1 MGNQHGGVA
10 QLGEHLPCK
19 QGVMGS
25 NPIISITQ
33 VKRKTDRLDR
43 TSTRSEARKH
53 KQGSRESERAANIG
67 ESQGQPKA
75 KDRVRTLL
83 PS

>member
-1 MGNQHGGVA
+1 MGNRHGGVA

-25 NPIISITQ
+25 NPIISITE

-43 TSTRSEARKH
+43 TSTRSEVRKH
-53 KQGSRESERAANIG
+53 TKDPKAKRETKLVKPRQA
-67 ESQGQPKA
+67 QA
-75 KDRVRTLL
+75 KDRVRTPL

>member
-43 TSTRSEARKH
+43 TSTRSEGKRAQARI
-53 KQGSRESERAANIG
+53 QSSERAANIG

-75 KDRVRTLL
+75 KDRVRTPL